1 MPFFEFAET
10 FVYYFPLITKT
21 FETNTTFFLL
31 EETIVIF
38 PEIFLGFS
46 LLFLLL
52 HGVLVSSSSTKNYP
66 LVQSSISNLV
76 FLVLSLT
83 FILTF
88 NYIFS
93 MKFSSFNSTLS
104 FEILGVYSKQ
114 YFLLIS
120 MVSVVVVQAYLK
132 DQQINSFEYFI
143 LVLFSIFGLMLLCS
157 SNDFITAYLCIEIQ
171 SLSFYLLAAY
181 KRNSIFATESGLKY
195 FILGSFS
202 SGLFLFCSSIIY
214 GLTGTTNFEDL
225 KDLFFYVEKT
235 NFTYN
240 IFEIN
245 MLSLGLTFILISLFF
260 KLALAPFHI
269 WSPDIYEGSLTS
281 STVFFAVL
289 PKLSLFVFL
298 VRLYQFSFCGF
309 LEVCSSSMVLVGLLS
324 VVVGSFVGLETRK
337 VKSLLAYSSI
347 GHMGYALLACS
358 TASLEGLQSMLSYL
372 IVYML
377 TSVCIWSIF
386 LILRLRKLN
395 IKKTNKDLSDFV
407 ALNRS
412 NITLAVLFAVGLL
425 SLAGFPPLIGFYVKV
440 KIFVSLIE
448 ETQYLVA
455 ALAVLCSVIS
465 TFYYIRFIKVLFFE
479 KFLVGNLYYPL
490 EYVSSFI
497 VSTCFFIFV
506 YLFINPNFLY
516 ISCYKMCF

>member
-1 MPFFEFAET
+1 MQFLDFSEI
-10 FVYYFPLITKT
+10 FVYYIPLLTNT
-21 FETNTTFFLL
+21 FETKTSFFLL
-31 EETIVIF
+31 EDIIVIF
-38 PEIFLGFS
+38 PEVFLGFS

-52 HGVLVSSSSTKNYP
+52 HGVLVSSSSTKSYP
-66 LVQSSISNLV
+66 LIQSSISNLV
-76 FLVLSLT
+76 FLVLSFT
-83 FILTF
+83 FFLAI

-93 MKFSSFNSTLS
+93 AKFSSFNSTLS
-104 FEILGVYSKQ
+104 FDVLGVYSKQ
-114 YFLLIS
+114 YFLLVS
-120 MVSVVVVQAYLK
+120 MISVVIVQSYLK

-202 SGLFLFCSSIIY
+202 SGLFLFGSSIIY

-225 KDLFFYVEKT
+225 KDLFFYVEKA
-235 NFTYN
+235 NFIYN
-240 IFEIN
+240 THEIN
-245 MLSLGLTFILISLFF
+245 MLSFGLTFILISLFF

-289 PKLSLFVFL
+289 PKLSLFVL
-298 VRLYQFSFCGF
+298 LIRLYQFSFCGF
-309 LEVCSSSMVLVGLLS
+309 LEACTHSMVIVGVLS
-324 VVVGSFVGLETRK
+324 VIVGSFVGLEARK

-358 TASLEGLQSMLSYL
+358 TASFEGLQSMFSYL

-377 TSVCIWSIF
+377 TSICIWSIF

-395 IKKTNKDLSDFV
+395 VRKTNKDLSDFV
-407 ALNRS
+407 SLNRS
-412 NITLAVLFAVGLL
+412 NITLAVFFAVGLL

-440 KIFVSLIE
+440 KIFTSLIE
-448 ETQYLVA
+448 ETQYFVA
-455 ALAVLCSVIS
+455 VLAVLCSVIS

-490 EYVSSFI
+490 EYISSFTI
-497 VSTCFFIFV
+497 STCFFMFIH
-506 YLFINPNFLY
+506 LFLNPNFLY
-516 ISCYKMCF
+516 ISCYKMCL